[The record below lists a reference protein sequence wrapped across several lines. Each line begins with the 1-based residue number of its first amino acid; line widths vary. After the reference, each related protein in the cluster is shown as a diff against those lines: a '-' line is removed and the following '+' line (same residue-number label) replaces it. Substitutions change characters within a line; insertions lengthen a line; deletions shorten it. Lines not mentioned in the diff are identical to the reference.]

1 MNATI
6 ITDMEKLDKAIKESK
21 NNKAVLEGRRT
32 EVVDQ
37 MQKKFGVNNVGDL
50 SSLIETAKTELE
62 EIELEVEV
70 AYKKIKTKYNW

>member
-21 NNKAVLEGRRT
+21 NNKAILEGRRT

-37 MQKKFGVNNVGDL
+37 MQKKFGVSKVDDL
-50 SSLIETAKTELE
+50 SSLIETAKIELE
-62 EIELEVEV
+62 ELESEVEA